1 MTEQNKT
8 LENIAKQNTTEQ
20 NKTEEKWE
28 DLDQVV
34 EEAMKRYYR
43 KGIKERLKNANLSA
57 LRVAYYVLK
66 REAQQ

>member
-1 MTEQNKT
+1 MTEQNKI
-8 LENIAKQNTTEQ
+8 LENITEQ

-43 KGIKERLKNANLSA
+43 KGIKERLKNVNLSA